1 MTVDLAGDALVEL
14 DEQADRGWSVTVDG
28 HSTPL
33 VTVDGLYAGARV
45 PAGHHEVRF
54 SYTPRGFRAG
64 LVLAA
69 LGVLVLA
76 AAVVLAIRETRQ
88 STHVQSAS

>member
-1 MTVDLAGDALVEL
+1 MTVDLPRDALVEL
-14 DEQADRGWSVTVDG
+14 DEQADKGWSVTVDG
-28 HSTPL
+28 HEAPL

-54 SYTPRGFRAG
+54 SYTPRGFRLG

-69 LGVLVLA
+69 LGVLILVATAL
-76 AAVVLAIRETRQ
+76 LAIRERRTNRDRN
-88 STHVQSAS
+88 